1 VPADLARVDPT
12 PPRIRR
18 SLVPRRRRTWFALFL
33 VVVLAAGAVGTA
45 AIVTDS
51 FGAGVLFQRLQSKID
66 RLLAGPPPDRATLPT
81 VEVTDPP
88 DDTEPPDASPS
99 PPASAGPA
107 ASGITATPRPKPTPT
122 PIPRVAVDVD
132 IVAKHGPEFAH
143 ENRDDWCSP
152 AGVTTAL
159 AIMGLG
165 APTDAREKEIASRI
179 GEWESYADSHNGEW
193 GPAAMAL
200 ALDAYGAKGYQVV
213 AFQTQASAL
222 RTAAKAISQTN
233 SPALLLAWRGAHT
246 WVMTGFRADA
256 DPRIFGNAKV
266 TGAYIDDPWFPWNSS
281 IWGQSDPPGTFQDK
295 SEMVRNF
302 LPWKRPEGHYP
313 DRDGK
318 FIVLIPTIKRP

>member
-1 VPADLARVDPT
+1 VPADLRRVEPT
-12 PPRIRR
+12 SPRLRR
-18 SLVPRRRRTWFALFL
+18 SHRRRNWFLLALA
-33 VVVLAAGAVGTA
+33 VIVAAGALGTSVA
-45 AIVTDS
+45 VAGNF
-51 FGAGVLFQRLQSKID
+51 FGAGTLFQRLESKIE
-66 RLLAGPPPDRATLPT
+66 RLIAGPPPDRATLPT
-81 VEVTDPP
+81 VEDSEPPDETDPP
-88 DDTEPPDASPS
+88 DDSPS
-99 PPASAGPA
+99 PTALASVGPTK
-107 ASGITATPRPKPTPT
+107 SGATPSPKPKPTPT

-143 ENRDDWCSP
+143 ELRDDWCSP

-159 AIMGLG
+159 AILGLG

-179 GEWESYADSHNGEW
+179 HEWESYQDSHNGEW

-213 AFQTQASAL
+213 AYQTQARAL
-222 RTAAKAISQTN
+222 RAAAKAISLTN

-246 WVMTGFRADA
+246 WVMTGYRADA
-256 DPRIFGNAKV
+256 DPRIFNDARI
-266 TGAYIDDPWFPWNSS
+266 TGTYIDDPWYPWNSS

-295 SEMVRNF
+295 AEMVRNF

-318 FIVLIPTIKRP
+318 FIVLIPTIRRG

>member
-1 VPADLARVDPT
+1 M
-12 PPRIRR
+12 
-18 SLVPRRRRTWFALFL
+18 LFL
-33 VVVLAAGAVGTA
+33 AIVLTAGAVGTG
-45 AIVTDS
+45 AIAVNA
-51 FGAGVLFQRLQSKID
+51 FGAGALFQRLQSKIE
-66 RLLAGPPPDRATLPT
+66 RLMAGPPPDRATLPT

-88 DDTEPPDASPS
+88 DDTEPPADSPAPS
-99 PPASAGPA
+99 SSSGPI
-107 ASGITATPRPKPTPT
+107 ASGTTPTPRPKPTPT

-132 IVAKHGPEFAH
+132 IVAHHGPEFAH
-143 ENRDDWCSP
+143 EIRDDWCSP

-179 GEWESYADSHNGEW
+179 GEWESYQDSHNGEW

-256 DPRIFGNAKV
+256 DPRIFANAKV
-266 TGAYIDDPWFPWNSS
+266 TGTYIDDPWYPWNSS

-318 FIVLIPTIKRP
+318 FIVLIPTIKRH